1 MSERVASHSIQPLKI
16 MLTGGGT
23 AGHIS
28 PALAVVQT
36 LREMD
41 EECEFLYVGSKSKL
55 EKSQI
60 EAANLRFVAIATG
73 KLRRYFS
80 IENAIDQFRIPL
92 GFFQALGHI
101 RRFKPDVVLA
111 TGGYVAVAP
120 VLAARVLGIP
130 ILIHEQTTQIGLANR
145 INARFATK
153 IALSWESALPSL
165 SPKLREKAFVVGNP
179 VRPAIFGGRASRALA
194 HFGLSDG
201 LPVVY
206 VTGGS
211 QGARILNRAVEA
223 CLPEL
228 LEKCVVIHQCGEQSE
243 GESDF
248 DVLTRA
254 RLQLPAEK
262 QNRYAVARFI
272 KDELKDVFA
281 LADLVVGRA
290 GAGTLAELCALGKPA
305 LYVPLV
311 PTGGDEQSK
320 NAQMCVQQGAAQ
332 ILLQKECDGEN
343 LLKNV
348 EKLLGDKTNLKKMGE
363 SAKTLA
369 KPAAA
374 RDLAKV
380 VLGMGHER

>member
-1 MSERVASHSIQPLKI
+1 MSAPAFSASERPIKVL
-16 MLTGGGT
+16 LTGGGT

-41 EECEFLYVGSKSKL
+41 ADCEFLYVGSKSKL
-55 EKSQI
+55 ERSQI
-60 EAANLRFVAIATG
+60 EAAKVRFVAIATG

-101 RRFKPDVVLA
+101 SHFKPDVVLA

-120 VLAARVLGIP
+120 VLAARVLGVP

-145 INARFATK
+145 INARFATQ
-153 IALSWESALPSL
+153 IALSWECALASL
-165 SPKLREKAFVVGNP
+165 APKLRQKAFVSGNP
-179 VRPAIFGGRASRALA
+179 VRPTIFGGRGERALS
-194 HFGLSDG
+194 HFGLRDG

-211 QGARILNRAVEA
+211 QGARVINLAVEA
-223 CLPEL
+223 CLPQL
-228 LEKCVVIHQCGEQSE
+228 LEKCAVIHQCGEQSE

-254 RLQLPAEK
+254 RLKLPAEK
-262 QNRYAVARFI
+262 QNRYAVAKFL

-305 LYVPLV
+305 LYVPLR
-311 PTGGDEQSK
+311 PSGGDEQFK
-320 NAQMCVQQGAAQ
+320 NAQMCVESGAAVV
-332 ILLQKECDGEN
+332 LLQTECDGEN
-343 LLKNV
+343 LLRNV
-348 EKLLGDKTNLKKMGE
+348 GNLLGDKTHLKKMGE

-374 RDLAKV
+374 RDLARA
-380 VLGMGHER
+380 VLELGEKP